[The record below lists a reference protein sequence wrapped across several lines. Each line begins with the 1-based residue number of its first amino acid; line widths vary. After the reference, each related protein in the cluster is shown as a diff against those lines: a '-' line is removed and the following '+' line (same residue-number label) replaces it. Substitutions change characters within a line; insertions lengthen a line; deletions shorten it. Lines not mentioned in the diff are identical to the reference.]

1 MKQELIKQMQDNIE
15 ACKNNTA
22 YTIQDIELMKTNGAK
37 MLSLIYDLNGTTY
50 LFEEPGEEP
59 KEIIIK
65 IDGYRFGH
73 NDFQVFCEGYYNV
86 KSIKRIVYEL
96 KDENKIASLKGNGH
110 GTALVFDYDCY
121 KELS

>member
-1 MKQELIKQMQDNIE
+1 M
-15 ACKNNTA
+15 
-22 YTIQDIELMKTNGAK
+22 IQSPRSIAIASAERIRRHWRTRDDA
-37 MLSLIYDLNGTTY
+37 Y

-65 IDGYRFGH
+65 IDGYKFGH

-96 KDENKIASLKGNGH
+96 KDENKMTNLKGNGH